1 MTQKTIEYVIQ
12 REGEEKAAVGIRG
25 NDKTEII
32 NHYWGFW
39 NWKATSGEDFIW
51 ANDSV
56 KPYLGYFWT
65 SQKRLRNAL
74 VHISFNE
81 IFNEGNLLL
90 FKGKKG
96 GIMPFAKE
104 WADLKY
110 SEIKPMRFL
119 ITKNKYDFF
128 NLGKITAE
136 NLTDYDA
143 AK

>member
-1 MTQKTIEYVIQ
+1 M
-12 REGEEKAAVGIRG
+12 
-25 NDKTEII
+25 
-32 NHYWGFW
+32 
-39 NWKATSGEDFIW
+39 
-51 ANDSV
+51 
-56 KPYLGYFWT
+56 GYFWT

>member
-12 REGEEKAAVGIRG
+12 REGEEKVAVGIRG
-25 NDKTEII
+25 DDKTEII

-39 NWKATSGEDFIW
+39 NWKATSGEDLIW
-51 ANDSV
+51 ANEQV

-143 AK
+143 TR